1 MLHLIDEQQLE
12 TLAERRDG
20 VDLKALPGSGLPSEA
35 YGAFSVDNAFTAV

>member
-20 VDLKALPGSGLPSEA
+20 GEVLAGFTWGRLADF
-35 YGAFSVDNAFTAV
+35 YGGERKMESD